1 MIHCADVGATT
12 MTVHS
17 MRPLLD
23 AALLPPST
31 TRGNGAEGPLRL
43 PQMDP
48 SALLQPALTLREL
61 PPSFSNMSGK
71 KPRVPYVI
79 CSIKCLAAG
88 RRQLLPCFIIIYQ
101 HRTSIIFQ
109 WTILLLFS
117 RTSSLS
123 LELFRFLTFNY

>member
-17 MRPLLD
+17 MRPLLH
-23 AALLPPST
+23 AALLPPSA
-31 TRGNGAEGPLRL
+31 TRGAERPLCL

-61 PPSFSNMSGK
+61 PPSFSNMRGK

-123 LELFRFLTFNY
+123 LELFRFLKFNY